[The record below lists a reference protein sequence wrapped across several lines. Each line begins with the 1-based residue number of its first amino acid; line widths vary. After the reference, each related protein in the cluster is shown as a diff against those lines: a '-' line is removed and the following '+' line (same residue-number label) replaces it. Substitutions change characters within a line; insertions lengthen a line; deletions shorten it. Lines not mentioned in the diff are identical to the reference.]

1 MVAAVK
7 SHPFDELVINP
18 GTSATAALLFTPC
31 PGTKGVDITTALTQ
45 LKAAG
50 AVALISLTP
59 DSEMQQLQVNT
70 IPALCRE
77 LGLGWFHCPIEDD
90 QAPGPMFAINWQV
103 AAPQVHQWLRFGD
116 KIAIHCKGGS
126 GRTGLLAA
134 QILLELGLDKIEAK
148 SRVQALRPYALR
160 LQPHLDYFNKLK

>member
-1 MVAAVK
+1 MH
-7 SHPFDELVINP
+7 HPFDELLINP

-31 PGTKGVDITTALTQ
+31 PGTKGVALATSLAE

-50 AVALISLTP
+50 AKAVLTLTP
-59 DSEMQQLQVNT
+59 DHELQQLQVADL
-70 IPALCRE
+70 PAQCRA
-77 LGLGWFHCPIEDD
+77 LDLAWFHCPIEDD
-90 QAPGPMFAINWQV
+90 QAPGPLFAINWQV

-134 QILLELGLDKIEAK
+134 QILLELGLDKTEVK
-148 SRVQALRPYALR
+148 TRVQALRPYALT
-160 LQPHLDYFNKLK
+160 LQPHLDYFNKL

>member
-1 MVAAVK
+1 MSETTK

-18 GTSATAALLFTPC
+18 GTAATAALLFTPC
-31 PGTKGVDITTALTQ
+31 PGTKGVDIKTSLQQ

-50 AVALISLTP
+50 AVAVISLTP
-59 DSEMQQLQVNT
+59 DSEMQQLHVND

-90 QAPGPMFAINWQV
+90 QAPGSLFAVNWQV

-134 QILLELGLDKIEAK
+134 QILLELGLDKTEVK
-148 SRVQALRPYALR
+148 TRVQALRPYALT
-160 LQPHLDYFNKLK
+160 LQPHLDYFNKL